1 MLTTNKHQSFRRL
14 ITALFLVVAT
24 LSATAQERFTP
35 VDADDLIHSPQ
46 RYWAQAIMFR
56 DVLVAP
62 AKGSQ
67 LSIENRRYTEFT
79 VKKLGAC
86 YASQDLVPLLDELP
100 LNREYAFSG
109 SVFQYRGRFYI
120 IAQGATPVASTEAM
134 YRELRASADE
144 TAVDDDALKPIS
156 EILWK
161 VQAEHM
167 AYAKERKIPL
177 CQLYDP
183 TSEHYARALDI
194 TRSVILDEE
203 QKSKTI
209 SAEILANYIGAALAK
224 SCPPPVTTS
233 APPPAPEPAAAVEP
247 QPEPVKEKPAKRE
260 RKKART
266 DKVEPAPEETVTPP
280 TAPAEPEPETAPM
293 PEPVVEPTPAPP
305 AVEPPPPAPQPSPE
319 QVSEEEERARHR
331 QKKAALKAEEERML
345 EEQRSVER
353 AKRIES
359 SLIEAELDYQ
369 KALEREQ
376 ALPPAP
382 KETPA
387 PRRTAPTPADTPLPL
402 YR

>member
-1 MLTTNKHQSFRRL
+1 MLTTNRHQFFRRL
-14 ITALFLVVAT
+14 LTTLLFVASP
-24 LSATAQERFTP
+24 LSAAAQERFTP
-35 VDADDLIHSPQ
+35 VDADELIHSPQ

-67 LSIENRRYTEFT
+67 LNIENRRYTEFT

-86 YASQDLVPLLDELP
+86 YASQDLVPLLAELP

-109 SVFQYRGRFYI
+109 SVFQYRGRFYV

-134 YRELRASADE
+134 YRELRASADD

-194 TRSVILDEE
+194 TRSVILDQE
-203 QKSKTI
+203 QKAKTV

-224 SCPPPVTTS
+224 SCPPPVAIA
-233 APPPAPEPAAAVEP
+233 APPPEPEAAAALEPAPEPVP
-247 QPEPVKEKPAKRE
+247 EKPAKRE
-260 RKKART
+260 RKKGRP
-266 DKVEPAPEETVTPP
+266 DKVEPEPEVTVTPP
-280 TAPAEPEPETAPM
+280 TVPAAPEPEPSPI

-305 AVEPPPPAPQPSPE
+305 VVEPPTPAPQPSPE
-319 QVSEEEERARHR
+319 QVSREEERARDR
-331 QKKAALKAEEERML
+331 QKKAALKAEEDRML

-359 SLIEAELDYQ
+359 SLLEAELDYQ

-382 KETPA
+382 KEAPA
-387 PRRTAPTPADTPLPL
+387 PRRTTPNPADTPLPL